1 MHHTKNIITQPMKK
15 NSPAF
20 SRLTAAEL
28 REALHMTQEHMAL
41 FFGVDRTTYA
51 QWEIGRRRMPARV
64 RTQMLELMAW
74 LNDQSDA
81 EARARQEQFKAHET
95 VWHRY
100 YLGRLYQLTEEL
112 DRVRARR
119 DDAARLYQL
128 RAAMMVKINSAEK
141 EQEKLRSHIHV
152 FCELAGPL
160 LRNSVTQNHLE
171 EMLRLELAV
180 STLQFQ
186 IRQLKQWV
194 VGQNKKQSN
203 PTTNAVR
210 SAQAVSKAT
219 LE

>member
-1 MHHTKNIITQPMKK
+1 M

-74 LNDQSDA
+74 LNEQTDA
-81 EARARQEQFKAHET
+81 EARAQQEQFKEHET
-95 VWHRY
+95 IWRRY

-128 RAAMMVKINSAEK
+128 RAAMMAKINSAEK
-141 EQEKLRSHIHV
+141 EQDKLPSLIHV
-152 FCELAGPL
+152 LCELAGPL
-160 LRNSVTQNHLE
+160 LRNSVSRNFRRRLLVGNLGHHRPRLRTAVELRKLRTHLC
-171 EMLRLELAV
+171 LRP
-180 STLQFQ
+180 QHP
-186 IRQLKQWV
+186 R
-194 VGQNKKQSN
+194 
-203 PTTNAVR
+203 
-210 SAQAVSKAT
+210 
-219 LE
+219 